1 VFCNCLLKPAGEADW
16 TSLAFSP
23 SGKPYVAYQDFGNYM
38 KATVMKYDSVM
49 VDINEKQELKFSLYP
64 NPVLDLVTIETL
76 MPPDKRQ

>member
-1 VFCNCLLKPAGEADW
+1 
-16 TSLAFSP
+16 
-23 SGKPYVAYQDFGNYM
+23 M